1 MKTELDITRIMD
13 DYTDNEFGIE
23 GEQAVDTEK
32 AVGELLAKV
41 KPKKTIRISFFKVLI
56 AAAALVCLTAIVGFT
71 YLTYEWSIAGN
82 SIVLSQ
88 QGNTT
93 SYKMTFDGKKME
105 HPIRLEDNRVI
116 FTYEGEETDIT
127 DLIDEETPFIYTYT
141 NPATGW
147 EGYII
152 AGGGTED
159 LGYANVYYLGEGLD
173 YEAFGVNYYIPP
185 EFDTIY
191 WAELYEAGEIDDE
204 TFQNAVNRSFEEEH
218 KKWFVSA
225 WQQLGHD
232 GYDDFT
238 GGVCMDDFDEVLTG
252 TYSGSM
258 SH

>member
-1 MKTELDITRIMD
+1 MKTELDITKIMD

-23 GEQAVDTEK
+23 GEQTVDTEK
-32 AVGELLAKV
+32 AVSELLAKV
-41 KPKKTIRISFFKVLI
+41 KPKKTFRTSFFKVLI

-71 YLTYEWSIAGN
+71 YLTYEWSISGN
-82 SIVLSQ
+82 SMVMSQ

-93 SYKMTFDGKKME
+93 SYQMTFNGEKMD
-105 HPIRLEDNRVI
+105 HPIRLEDGRVI
-116 FTYEGEETDIT
+116 LTYEDEETDIT

-141 NPATGW
+141 NPVTGW

-159 LGYANVYYLGEGLD
+159 LGYANVYYLGEDFG
-173 YEAFGVNYYIPP
+173 YEAFGVNYFIPSDID
-185 EFDTIY
+185 FVY
-191 WAELYEAGEIDDE
+191 WAELHIAGEIDDE
-204 TFQNAVNRSFEEEH
+204 TYENATNRTFEQGH

-232 GYDDFT
+232 GFDDFK
-238 GGVCMDDFDEVLTG
+238 GGLSMDDFDEVLEG
-252 TYSGSM
+252 TFSGSM